1 MCKINKTEFE
11 EAYRKFPPCKLERF
25 FLKYISLHSVY
36 NTYKYVIFIISLL
49 ILPLVFEIIGKSLGL
64 SNICQIF
71 PNLLYAII
79 SSVVGILWSTVLIQK
94 RKRMLKIQE
103 YLGITKEEFKEL
115 TEIYF
120 YNRYPSC
127 DDFVTFN
134 AKNI

>member
-11 EAYRKFPPCKLERF
+11 EAYKKFPPCKLERF

-36 NTYKYVIFIISLL
+36 DTYKYVIFIIALL
-49 ILPLVFEIIGKSLGL
+49 VFPLMFEIIGKSLGL
-64 SNICQIF
+64 SNVCQIF

-79 SSVVGILWSTVLIQK
+79 SSVVGIVWSTVLVQK
-94 RKRMLKIQE
+94 RKRLLKIQKH
-103 YLGITKEEFKEL
+103 LGITKEEFKEL

-120 YNRYPSC
+120 YNRYSSC